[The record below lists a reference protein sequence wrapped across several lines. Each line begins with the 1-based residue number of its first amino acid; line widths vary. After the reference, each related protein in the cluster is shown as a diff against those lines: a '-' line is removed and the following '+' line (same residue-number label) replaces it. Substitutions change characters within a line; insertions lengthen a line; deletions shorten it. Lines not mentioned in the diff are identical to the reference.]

1 MSSTTALSSRRL
13 ISSQSILDR
22 VNIPGGQKTIRYA
35 AVSVVAILVSQ
46 ITLYICYGIFKT
58 GETPAQL
65 TSFVTSMIPSYYLN
79 RMWVWGKGGKS
90 HFLKEVVPFWVI
102 GIVQLMISLAF
113 VPWAQN
119 FVDDATTSHSL
130 RTTGFLVNNLLIYGV
145 MWVGKF
151 MLFNKVLFKHHPT
164 AE

>member
-1 MSSTTALSSRRL
+1 L

-22 VNIPGGQKTIRYA
+22 VKVPGGQKAIRYA
-35 AVSVVAILVSQ
+35 AVSIVAILVSQ
-46 ITLYICYGIFKT
+46 VTLLVCYGIFKT
-58 GETPAQL
+58 DETTAQL
-65 TSFVTSMIPSYYLN
+65 VSFVTSMIPSYYLN

-90 HFLKEVVPFWVI
+90 LFLKEVAPFWVI
-102 GIVQLMISLAF
+102 GVAQLLISLAF

-119 FVDDATTSHSL
+119 FVDDATPSHSL
-130 RTTGFLVNNLLIYGV
+130 RTAGFLFNNLFIYGV

-151 MLFNKVLFKHHPT
+151 MLFNKVLFKQRPA